1 LQFTFY
7 LKLLVVE
14 QLIRLA
20 VLVMVTEYF
29 PGLSTTIEAD
39 VSPVDHEIC
48 IKTISS
54 ITSYSAVFTNE
65 QDCK

>member
-1 LQFTFY
+1 LNGDYGCNLPLTS
-7 LKLLVVE
+7 KLLVVE

-39 VSPVDHEIC
+39 VSPVDH
-48 IKTISS
+48 KYVS
-54 ITSYSAVFTNE
+54 
-65 QDCK
+65 